1 MFSII
6 KDKIVNL
13 EFLRYA
19 YCHNREV
26 TRSGTTEYTIQLF
39 LANQC
44 QSVEIKFDEKD
55 ERDKAFRFLESEI
68 NVYNK
73 LKYPVQQ
80 VLIK

>member
-1 MFSII
+1 MISII

-26 TRSGTTEYTIQLF
+26 NSNGTTDYTIQLF
-39 LANQC
+39 LSGYC
-44 QSVEIKFDEKD
+44 QSVEIKFDTKD

-68 NVYNK
+68 NLYNK

>member
-6 KDKIVNL
+6 NDKIVNL

-19 YCHNREV
+19 YCYDREV
-26 TRSGTTEYTIQLF
+26 NSNGTTDYTIQLF
-39 LANQC
+39 LFGRC
-44 QSVEIKFDEKD
+44 QSVEMKFDTKD
-55 ERDKAFRFLESEI
+55 ERDKAFKFLENEI

>member
-1 MFSII
+1 MISII

-13 EFLRYA
+13 DYLRYA
-19 YCHNREV
+19 YCHDR
-26 TRSGTTEYTIQLF
+26 TTTLSGHDEYTIQLF
-39 LANQC
+39 LFERC
-44 QSVEIKFDEKD
+44 QSVEMKFDTKD
-55 ERDKAFRFLESEI
+55 ERDKAFKFLESEI

>member
-1 MFSII
+1 MLSII
-6 KDKIVNL
+6 NNKIVNL

-19 YCHNREV
+19 YCYDREV
-26 TRSGTTEYTIQLF
+26 NSNGTTDYTIQLF
-39 LANQC
+39 LFSRC